1 MHGIWSSFM
10 EVVINIEALYGY
22 AYEGLLFV
30 ANLDSI
36 GSYAG
41 MINHLLR
48 AFTTL

>member
-1 MHGIWSSFM
+1 M
-10 EVVINIEALYGY
+10 EVVINIEALYG
-22 AYEGLLFV
+22 YEGLLFV

>member
-1 MHGIWSSFM
+1 M
-10 EVVINIEALYGY
+10 EVVINIEVALYG
-22 AYEGLLFV
+22 YEGLLFV

>member
-10 EVVINIEALYGY
+10 EVVINIEAL
-22 AYEGLLFV
+22 YEGLLFV